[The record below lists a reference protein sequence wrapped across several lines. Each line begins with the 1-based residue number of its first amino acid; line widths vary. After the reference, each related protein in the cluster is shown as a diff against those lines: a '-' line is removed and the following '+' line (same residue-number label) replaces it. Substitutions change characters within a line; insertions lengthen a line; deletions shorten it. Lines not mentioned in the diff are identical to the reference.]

1 MKVETTKEIAN
12 YSKYS
17 HTHTHAER
25 KGEIYRR
32 VDCVVVACL
41 SYHLLATHQNG
52 KWIQLM
58 RKLKARTYFG
68 FSFVEFPSFT

>member
-1 MKVETTKEIAN
+1 MKEEAKVRLRQKKALYKSKHLKTSEMKVETTKEIAN

-52 KWIQLM
+52 K
-58 RKLKARTYFG
+58 
-68 FSFVEFPSFT
+68 

>member
-1 MKVETTKEIAN
+1 MRLRQKKALYKSKHLKTSEMKVETTKEIAN

-17 HTHTHAER
+17 HTHTQRER
-25 KGEIYRR
+25 ERSRR

-52 KWIQLM
+52 K
-58 RKLKARTYFG
+58 
-68 FSFVEFPSFT
+68 

>member
-52 KWIQLM
+52 K
-58 RKLKARTYFG
+58 
-68 FSFVEFPSFT
+68 